1 MTQLDEILKG
11 PEYFYCEKEHC
22 RLRIE
27 VCLKR
32 QKANQERRPFKS
44 ISFVNCEKCDQGA
57 RNQLLKTRVSMNP
70 KRGKGERKLDCD
82 HYGVCL
88 DLAAKKDWKSF
99 NCESCLSFE
108 AEVKEVL
115 KIAEKDENTRICE
128 ECGEK
133 PTISPGN
140 PYCASCMSKKSW
152 EARRVKNKGPGE
164 PKKKKTTKDKAQTEK
179 PQQNRNTALTIEFS
193 KHVSVLREV
202 ERLAEEEVRPVN
214 LQVIYI
220 LKNYLNSTKAVKSV

>member
-1 MTQLDEILKG
+1 MSQADEILNG
-11 PEYFYCEKEHC
+11 PEYFYCEREHC

-44 ISFVNCEKCDQGA
+44 ISFVSCEECDQGA
-57 RNQLLKTRVSMNP
+57 KNQLLKTSVAMNP

-82 HYGVCL
+82 HYGACL

-108 AEVKEVL
+108 AGIKEVP
-115 KIAEKDENTRICE
+115 AMNEKKENTRICE

-133 PTISPGN
+133 PTISPGA
-140 PYCASCMSKKSW
+140 PFCPSCMAIRSHKARPVKKKGPVKSKK
-152 EARRVKNKGPGE
+152 KD
-164 PKKKKTTKDKAQTEK
+164 TTKDKAEPQK
-179 PQQNRNTALTIEFS
+179 PQQDLNTALTIEFS

-202 ERLAEEEVRPVN
+202 EKLAEEEVRPVD
-214 LQVIYI
+214 LQVVYMLKKYI
-220 LKNYLNSTKAVKSV
+220 SSVEVVKST

>member
-128 ECGEK
+128 DLPVKSPQSHPAIPIVQAACQRNRGKQGELR
-133 PTISPGN
+133 I
-140 PYCASCMSKKSW
+140 
-152 EARRVKNKGPGE
+152 
-164 PKKKKTTKDKAQTEK
+164 KAQESRKRKRQPKIRLK
-179 PQQNRNTALTIEFS
+179 PKNLNKIATRPSQSN
-193 KHVSVLREV
+193 
-202 ERLAEEEVRPVN
+202 LASMYR
-214 LQVIYI
+214 
-220 LKNYLNSTKAVKSV
+220 S